1 MKRIEG
7 SLLLGI
13 VFVGNLLLIHPKQ
26 MASAEGGKIAFS
38 LDDEIYIIDDN
49 GKNLRRLTNH
59 PAWDSEPAWLPDG
72 RHIAFNSD
80 RDKDV
85 HIYTMDLAGKNIKQ
99 IMDSNGR
106 PAISPD
112 GQWIAQTVAGFL
124 LLVSI
129 DGLKQKEIHWGRPQG
144 ATNMA
149 AWSPDGKRI
158 AFTIRI
164 PGVLNDIY
172 VIDITGDNF
181 QRLTDH
187 PWQDLEPA
195 WSPDGQW
202 IAFWSN
208 RDRDIAVYLMEADGA
223 NPKRLANGISPAWSP
238 DGQQIAFVSRQ
249 EGIEGIFIMD
259 RNGRNIRLLIE
270 GGIDPAWFGSKL
282 AVSDAGKWITLWG
295 QMKREPTLES
305 SD

>member
-1 MKRIEG
+1 MKRIKS
-7 SLLLGI
+7 SLLFAI
-13 VFVGNLLLIHPKQ
+13 VFVGNLLLIHPSQ

-38 LDDEIYIIDDN
+38 LDGEICVIDDN
-49 GKNLRRLTNH
+49 GKNLRRLTDH
-59 PAWDSEPAWLPDG
+59 PAWDRLPAWLPDG
-72 RHIAFNSD
+72 RHILFSSD
-80 RDKDV
+80 RDKDRD
-85 HIYTMDLAGKNIKQ
+85 IYIMDLAGKNIKR
-99 IMDSNGR
+99 IVDENGR

-129 DGLKQKEIHWGRPQG
+129 DGLKRKEIHWGRPQG

-164 PGVLNDIY
+164 PKVMNDIY
-172 VIDITGDNF
+172 VIDITGENF

-187 PWQDLEPA
+187 PWQDLYPA

-208 RDRDIAVYLMEADGA
+208 RDGGNAVYLMEADGT
-223 NPKRLANGISPAWSP
+223 NPKRLANGRSPEWSP

-249 EGIEGIFIMD
+249 EDVEGIFIMD
-259 RNGRNIRLLIE
+259 RDGRNIRLLIE

-282 AVSDAGKWITLWG
+282 AVSDAGKWLTFWG
-295 QMKREPTLES
+295 QMRREPTLAS